1 MSFGPVL
8 VTGATGR
15 QGRSAR
21 GHLAMPVAPGRE
33 FYQTFRWFNTG
44 GFNADIAALRR
55 DYPQLR
61 LRTLEDWPDRQA
73 PHHRLPR

>member
-1 MSFGPVL
+1 
-8 VTGATGR
+8 
-15 QGRSAR
+15 
-21 GHLAMPVAPGRE
+21 MPVALGRE

-73 PHHRLPR
+73 PHHRLRR